1 MAVSKSKRMKTETL
15 SLRLDPKT
23 RFILE
28 FISRIRGQSI
38 TVVVERAIKEAADA
52 VVIGPATDF
61 GGNDAH
67 QASWSDFWDAD
78 EGIRTLRLLANSHYI
93 TTYEE
98 DEIRR
103 FTLDHHEFFYD
114 DRAGQSVRRTY
125 IGLLWSKMEQYIEVW
140 QSTRNE
146 DYWAAGKQMAE
157 DLRKAGLSAPAWPR
171 PATKKP
177 APSAN
182 FNREL
187 DDEVPF

>member
-1 MAVSKSKRMKTETL
+1 MKTETL

-23 RFILE
+23 RFVLE

-52 VVIGPATDF
+52 AVIGPATDF
-61 GGNDAH
+61 RGNEIH
-67 QASWSDFWDAD
+67 QPSWSDFWDAD
-78 EGIRTLRLLANSHYI
+78 EGIRTLKLLADSNYT

-103 FTLDHHEFFYD
+103 FTLDHLDFFYD
-114 DRAGQSVRRTY
+114 DRNGQTVKRANTS
-125 IGLLWSKMEQYIEVW
+125 LLWPKIGEYIDLW

-146 DYWAAGKQMAE
+146 NYWSAGKQMAE
-157 DLRKAGLSAPAWPR
+157 DLKRAGIEAPSWPR
-171 PATKKP
+171 PPIKKP
-177 APSAN
+177 TSPTS
-182 FNREL
+182 FNRDL